1 MFHLALPSALKGA
14 AMNHI
19 DTTTGH
25 DQFSGTP
32 FFSQGGRKGIGYD
45 WQSLYAAAEAA
56 TLDHEFASIAHAHAE

>member
-1 MFHLALPSALKGA
+1 
-14 AMNHI
+14 MNNI

-25 DQFSGTP
+25 SQFSGQP
-32 FFSQGGRKGIGYD
+32 YFSQGGRKGIAYD